1 MVADHAV
8 MGEVAVGHN
17 PVVVA
22 DTGFADTGDRT
33 EVERRKFAD
42 GVAVA
47 DNQLGRLVAVFFV
60 LRNFAKAGKLEMRL
74 FSPMVVWPLMTTC
87 GPISVFAPICT
98 LGPMML
104 YGPTL
109 TLESSSAL
117 GVNDGG
123 RVDEGHVFPFLSC
136 CREDARRQQVV

>member
-8 MGEVAVGHN
+8 MGEVTVGHN
-17 PVVVA
+17 PVIVA

-60 LRNFAKAGKLEMRL
+60 LRDFAEAGKLENA
-74 FSPMVVWPLMTTC
+74 V
-87 GPISVFAPICT
+87 VFADGGVAVDDGMWADFGVRAD
-98 LGPMML
+98 LDVGADD
-104 YGPTL
+104 GVRADFDAGV
-109 TLESSSAL
+109 EFGF

-123 RVDEGHVFPFLSC
+123 RVDEGHVFNTPLL
-136 CREDARRQQVV
+136 V

>member
-1 MVADHAV
+1 MYTGGKRGHGVVADLAELEYQRVAAQDNVVADGNVACEWGVVGEDGMVADHAV

-47 DNQLGRLVAVFFV
+47 DNQFGRLVAVFFI
-60 LRNFAKAGKLEMRL
+60 L
-74 FSPMVVWPLMTTC
+74 
-87 GPISVFAPICT
+87 
-98 LGPMML
+98 
-104 YGPTL
+104 
-109 TLESSSAL
+109 
-117 GVNDGG
+117 
-123 RVDEGHVFPFLSC
+123 
-136 CREDARRQQVV
+136 

>member
-22 DTGFADTGDRT
+22 DTGFADAGNRT

-60 LRNFAKAGKLEMRL
+60 LRNFAEAGKLEMRL
-74 FSPMVVWPLMTTC
+74 FSPMVV
-87 GPISVFAPICT
+87 
-98 LGPMML
+98 
-104 YGPTL
+104 
-109 TLESSSAL
+109 
-117 GVNDGG
+117 
-123 RVDEGHVFPFLSC
+123 
-136 CREDARRQQVV
+136 